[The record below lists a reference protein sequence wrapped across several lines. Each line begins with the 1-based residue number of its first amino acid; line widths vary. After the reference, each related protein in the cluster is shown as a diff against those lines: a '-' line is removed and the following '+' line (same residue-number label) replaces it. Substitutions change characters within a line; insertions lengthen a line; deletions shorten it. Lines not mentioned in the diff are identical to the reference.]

1 MLILAIAIPE
11 QIPQTEDERNTI
23 AVFSKAKLGVVHIK
37 ALQVESTEFG
47 AHQHSEST
55 GSGFL
60 GDDGGHVLPNYH
72 VIESANRIEVYLPDG
87 VMAVARLVGTAPTLD
102 VAVLRVDSYEP
113 SAPEPLRLRDSE
125 TLVH

>member
-1 MLILAIAIPE
+1 MLILALAIPE
-11 QIPQTEDERNTI
+11 RVHRTEDERNTI
-23 AVFSKAKLGVVHIK
+23 DVFSKAKLGVVHIN

-60 GDDGGHVLPNYH
+60 VDDGGHVLTNYH

-87 VMAVARLVGTAPTLD
+87 GMAVARLGGTAPTLD
-102 VAVLRVDSYEP
+102 VAVLRGDSDEP
-113 SAPEPLRLRDSE
+113 AAHEPLRLRE
-125 TLVH
+125 F